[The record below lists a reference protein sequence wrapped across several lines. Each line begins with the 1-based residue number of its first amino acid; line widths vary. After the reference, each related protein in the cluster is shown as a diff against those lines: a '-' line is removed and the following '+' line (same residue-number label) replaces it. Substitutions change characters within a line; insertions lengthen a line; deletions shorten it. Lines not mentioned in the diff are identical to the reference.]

1 MLTLVLQL
9 YPSEAQHAVSAQV
22 ATAEPSRPGVDD
34 HPFSL
39 ISHHWKGGQRFL
51 PQLKRGGTCAV
62 GFMERTGILLAIAVA
77 LFWGSADTV
86 ATFATRR
93 QGTFVTTFIS
103 LVTSATVL
111 VLFGPLAY
119 ARLSLSPV
127 VFVQSAGLG
136 LLTGVMAAVGYFSLY
151 RGLQLGPLAIVSP
164 VTAADGAVG
173 AVLAVLFLHD
183 FFSPWQFAMLA
194 LVFLGI
200 LGASTNIVEVRGIAR
215 AAGLAGLAAGG
226 VRWGLLAMVTF
237 GVMLFGIGLAAG
249 KWGWYAPILW
259 TRTFAALALFLFAAL
274 RCQRSRRP
282 VRTSADSEQKPAPL
296 HAYGVGLAVAVGLLE
311 TAGLLIYSFD
321 TQFASTGLA
330 SAISSAWGII
340 PLLAGITIFRERPAL
355 YQVFG
360 VALVLLGLFLL
371 AIKPA

>member
-1 MLTLVLQL
+1 V
-9 YPSEAQHAVSAQV
+9 
-22 ATAEPSRPGVDD
+22 
-34 HPFSL
+34 
-39 ISHHWKGGQRFL
+39 
-51 PQLKRGGTCAV
+51 
-62 GFMERTGILLAIAVA
+62 ERTGILLAVAVA
-77 LFWGSADTV
+77 LCWGSADTV

-103 LVTSATVL
+103 LVTSATAL

-119 ARLSLSPV
+119 ARLSLSPAP
-127 VFVQSAGLG
+127 FAQSASLG
-136 LLTGVMAAVGYFSLY
+136 LLTGVMAAVGYYSLY
-151 RGLQLGPLAIVSP
+151 RGLMQGPLAIVSP

-183 FFSPWQFAMLA
+183 FLSPWQFAMLA

-200 LGASTNIVEVRGIAR
+200 IGASTNLREVRGIAR
-215 AAGLAGLAAGG
+215 ASGLAALVAGG

-237 GVMLFGIGLAAG
+237 GIMLFGIGLAAG

-259 TRTFAALALFLFAAL
+259 TRAFAALALFLLAVGTRLWSGRPGA
-274 RCQRSRRP
+274 SR
-282 VRTSADSEQKPAPL
+282 VAQEQKPPPL

-321 TQFASTGLA
+321 TQLASTGIA

-355 YQVFG
+355 YQVCG

>member
-1 MLTLVLQL
+1 MHHTGSVSSLSDTRCLSFFKETHVCLFYNNFTPSVCDMSSDTCFLSSRCANRGPRERSYCQLWQWERSQISSMPVLASKERGESLTYLLA
-9 YPSEAQHAVSAQV
+9 S
-22 ATAEPSRPGVDD
+22 
-34 HPFSL
+34 
-39 ISHHWKGGQRFL
+39 QRSD
-51 PQLKRGGTCAV
+51 
-62 GFMERTGILLAIAVA
+62 MERSGILLAIAVA
-77 LFWGSADTV
+77 LCWGSADTV

-151 RGLQLGPLAIVSP
+151 RGLQLGPLAILSP

-215 AAGLAGLAAGG
+215 ASGLAGLAAGG

-249 KWGWYAPILW
+249 QWGWYAPILW

-274 RCQRSRRP
+274 RRKVSRRP
-282 VRTSADSEQKPAPL
+282 VRPGAASEQKPAPL
-296 HAYGVGLAVAVGLLE
+296 HAY
-311 TAGLLIYSFD
+311 
-321 TQFASTGLA
+321 
-330 SAISSAWGII
+330 
-340 PLLAGITIFRERPAL
+340 
-355 YQVFG
+355 
-360 VALVLLGLFLL
+360 
-371 AIKPA
+371 